1 MTTGVAQGGARVAY
15 FYAQEAA
22 DGTIDATAPAFTP
35 VRVTQSSLSMSANE
49 IASNELRPDRHRT
62 SARRG
67 TTTVAGD
74 ITGELSFGT
83 FDDLLE
89 AAFCGTWT
97 TDVLKTGTT
106 RRTFAILK
114 RYLDI
119 GVDILYRG
127 CEVNQLKLAFPL
139 QEKITAVFSMLG
151 KSEEDYTVP
160 AGATFDTATTS
171 DFMTT
176 LDGSLSI
183 TGAGFSSATD
193 MNITLSNNMAQ
204 KYALF
209 GSAAYANKIGMID
222 FTGDLSAYIEDDT
235 LKGKFRND
243 TDTPF
248 SVVMTDK
255 ATGGN
260 SYTLALPKGRFTSV
274 SADNFSGDD
283 LGIQQLQYRAL
294 YDTTALSEA
303 SLTRAAA
310 A

>member
-1 MTTGVAQGGARVAY
+1 MATAQGGARVAY
-15 FYAQEAA
+15 YYTMEAG
-22 DGTIDATAPAFTP
+22 DGTISATTPAFTP
-35 VRVTQSSLSMSANE
+35 VRITQSSLAMSANE
-49 IASNELRPDRHRT
+49 IASDELRPDRHRT

-89 AAFCGTWT
+89 AAFCGSWA

-114 RYLDI
+114 RYKDI
-119 GVDILYRG
+119 NLDILYRG
-127 CEVNQLKLAFPL
+127 CEVNQLKLSFPL
-139 QEKITAVFSMLG
+139 QEKITVAFSMLG

-160 AGATFDTATTS
+160 VGATFDTDTTT

-176 LDGSLSI
+176 LDGSLSV
-183 TGAGFSSATD
+183 AGSAFGCATD
-193 MNITLSNNMAQ
+193 MNVTLSNNMAQ
-204 KYALF
+204 KYSLF
-209 GSAAYANKIGMID
+209 NTDAYANKIGMID

-235 LKGKFRND
+235 LKTAFRND
-243 TDTPF
+243 TDTAF

-255 ATGGN
+255 ASGGN

-294 YDTTALSEA
+294 YDTSSLSEA
-303 SLTRAAA
+303 SLTRSAAA
-310 A
+310 